1 MTVCTSDLHAEL
13 LSDGFKY
20 TTTVQ
25 FGVATGVR
33 YNYDMAKFYT
43 QTGDDGYTGRL
54 GKGRLAKNDPL
65 IEAIGTIDEASAA
78 FGFAR
83 AHSNQPET
91 KEIILEVQ
99 RDLYHLMAELS
110 ATEENAAKFRV
121 VDEQRLAWLE
131 DNVDSI
137 SSTVETPK
145 EFIVPGDTISGAALA
160 LARTIV
166 RRAERRVAELH
177 LANTFDNP
185 NILPYL
191 NRLSSL
197 CFILE
202 LKENKVSGITL
213 AKKDG

>member
-1 MTVCTSDLHAEL
+1 MT
-13 LSDGFKY
+13 
-20 TTTVQ
+20 
-25 FGVATGVR
+25 
-33 YNYDMAKFYT
+33 KFYT

-54 GKGRLAKNDPL
+54 GKGRLPKNHKI

-78 FGFAR
+78 LGLAR
-83 AHSNQPET
+83 AQIRQPET
-91 KEIILEVQ
+91 TDLLLAVQ

-110 ATEENAAKFRV
+110 ATEENASRFRV
-121 VDEQRLAWLE
+121 INEERMTWMEAQI
-131 DNVDSI
+131 DSI
-137 SSTVETPK
+137 SSSVNTPK
-145 EFIVPGDTISGAALA
+145 EFIVPGDSTAGAALS

-177 LANTFDNP
+177 LAGTIDNP

-202 LKENKVSGITL
+202 LKENQSAGLTL
-213 AKKDG
+213 AKKDR